1 MDDEQ
6 LKKLVL
12 KFVKTLFE
20 GRISDAEKML
30 MNLKKKMKDDVE
42 KRIYL
47 ALYGLFFSYTSED
60 TDSIIF
66 KLYTSGDPVSQAS
79 RILKV
84 IKETSSPVLGEH
96 DPYVEVW
103 SIILSNIDKIP
114 TPHKLKQQVSNSAS
128 MSQ

>member
-66 KLYTSGDPVSQAS
+66 KLYTNGDPVSQAS

-84 IKETSSPVLGEH
+84 IKETSSPVLGEY

>member
-1 MDDEQ
+1 MGGEQ
-6 LKKLVL
+6 LKRLVL
-12 KFVKTLFE
+12 KFVGTLFE

-30 MNLKKKMKDDVE
+30 MALKKKVKTEED
-42 KRIYL
+42 KRIYM

-60 TDSIIF
+60 MDSILF
-66 KLYTSGDPVSQAS
+66 KLYSNGDPVSQAD

-84 IKETSSPVLGEH
+84 IKETSSPILDES

-114 TPHKLKQQVSNSAS
+114 TPHRLKHQALTRTNT
-128 MSQ
+128 SQ

>member
-12 KFVKTLFE
+12 KFTKTLFE
-20 GRISDAEKML
+20 GRISEAEKML
-30 MNLKKKMKDDVE
+30 ASFKKKIKTEEE

-60 TDSIIF
+60 VDSLLFKIYTDN
-66 KLYTSGDPVSQAS
+66 DVSSQTQ

-84 IKETSSPVLGEH
+84 IKETSMPVLDEK
-96 DPYVEVW
+96 DPYIDVW
-103 SIILSNIDKIP
+103 TIILSNIDKIP
-114 TPHKLKQQVSNSAS
+114 VPHKLRQQSRSNATN
-128 MSQ
+128 